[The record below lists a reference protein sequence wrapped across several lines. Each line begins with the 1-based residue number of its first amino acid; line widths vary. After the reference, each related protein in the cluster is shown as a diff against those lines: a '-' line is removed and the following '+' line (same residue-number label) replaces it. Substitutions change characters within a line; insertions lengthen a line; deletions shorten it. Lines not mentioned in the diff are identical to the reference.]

1 MRMVSAVYY
10 RLLRKNGDGI
20 IATNNLVDLDHLGN
34 SLGLV
39 FLSMKFSSNNLNPW
53 SFNDELE

>member
-1 MRMVSAVYY
+1 MVYAVYY